1 MTQIHKQIDA
11 LVFRMKRLSALQDF
25 RFVREYAGANIE
37 TPVRGLLAAVCIVG
51 EEREKGFIGGYLTS
65 AHRGESYAA
74 KAEIR
79 AYAPRSENGSGLSDA
94 VSRLMAGLDVA
105 DEEHIIT
112 ELGASSIEF
121 DANLNAIFR
130 TVSFSVAFSVSE
142 GGAE

>member
-1 MTQIHKQIDA
+1 MTEIRRRLDA
-11 LVFRMKRLSALQDF
+11 IVRGLKEREALAQV

-79 AYAPRSENGSGLSDA
+79 VYAPRSENGSGLSDA

-130 TVSFSVAFSVSE
+130 TVSFSRC
-142 GGAE
+142 G